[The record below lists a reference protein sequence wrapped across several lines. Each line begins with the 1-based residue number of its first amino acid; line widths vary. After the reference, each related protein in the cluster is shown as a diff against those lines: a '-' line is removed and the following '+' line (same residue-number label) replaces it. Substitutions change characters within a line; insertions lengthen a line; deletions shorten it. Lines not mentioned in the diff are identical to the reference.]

1 MISFPSILGDAA
13 SGVYYQ
19 LARQESFSEWWQW
32 LLLAGAIT
40 AIIAYVAWMYRKDS
54 VELATGKAILLG
66 GLRLFALLG
75 ILVFFLQL
83 EKRTQKTLVKNSRV
97 LVMVDTSASMSLSD
111 SSAAGTPSIGSRL
124 QQVVQQL
131 SNGTLLG
138 DLRKQHDVVVYR
150 FDEAESPVEF
160 ASLPKIP
167 SADAEAVNRTPQQD
181 LDDSLVAARR
191 LAIFAGAALLIAAI
205 AGVVYLLWRQPAVK
219 TKESLRAGA
228 EQQSYSLLVSV
239 VALFIAAVIFGTA
252 NLLHPEIGVTDI
264 LGLTSPQPA
273 KVEVASGQIV
283 ELPPIDWTGL
293 KPDGNETRLGDNL
306 KSLIDKERGGPVAG
320 IVVFSD
326 GGNNAGL
333 DVSVAGTVAA
343 DSLIAVHT
351 VGLGSNQRAINLRV
365 VDLEAPEKVYP
376 GDKFTINGY
385 VQGTG
390 LANSTVV
397 ASLIRYDAS
406 GNSMLVVDTQSVDV
420 GKAGQVVPMKFEI
433 ESKDEGTWL
442 YKLSLPAQPGETDQ
456 QLQPNPASKGA
467 KATEEKV
474 QAGNDPTKPKTD
486 NEMLV
491 KVDIVEQQTKVLLLA
506 GGPTRDFIFLRNQLY
521 RDKESIVHVMLQ
533 SARPGISQ
541 DAHEILTEFP
551 SDPDELFEYDAIVA
565 FDPDWEALDD
575 KQVEL
580 LEQFVAEKGGGLIV
594 LAGPVFTPQ
603 WSSRRKGDPRIDTLR
618 NLYPVSFYFQG
629 SATLSL
635 GRFGSDKPW
644 PLGFT
649 REGEEAEFLWIE
661 DTGAASK
668 RTWSEFEGVY
678 GYYAVKDPKPG
689 ARVYA
694 RFSDPDTALDNELP
708 IYFAGQFY
716 GSGRV
721 FFMASGEM
729 WRVRSVS
736 DSYFEQFYTRLIRW
750 ASEGRRLRDSS
761 RGVLLTDKDRALI
774 GDTIAVR
781 AMLQD
786 AQFKPLQAE
795 KVTAKIVSPKGD
807 SFPLDLRKL
816 KDAERPGTFSEQF
829 IVAHD
834 GDYQIELQHPAAA
847 DQMMIRTVRVR
858 MPALETEKPE
868 RDDKTLTTI
877 AEKSGG
883 KYFIGIDAALTGK
896 EAGKTAGDKNYTGEG
911 LVQLLKPQDQKNIL
925 PGTPDRAF
933 DRQLM
938 TWLMGLI
945 VGALCLEWTI
955 RRLSKLA

>member
-1 MISFPSILGDAA
+1 MISFPTILGDAA

-19 LARQESFSEWWQW
+19 LARQEAFSEWWQW
-32 LLLAGAIT
+32 LLLASVII
-40 AIIAYVAWMYRKDS
+40 AIISYVAWMYRKDS
-54 VELATGKAILLG
+54 VELATGTAILLG

-83 EKRTQKTLVKNSRV
+83 EKRTQKTLIKNSRV
-97 LVMVDTSASMSLSD
+97 LVMVDTSASMSLTD
-111 SSAAGTPSIGSRL
+111 SSPAGSPSAGSRL

-131 SNGTLLG
+131 SNGTLLN

-150 FDEAESPVEF
+150 FDQSEAPVEF

-167 SADAEAVNRTPQQD
+167 AAGADEANRTPQQD
-181 LDDSLVAARR
+181 LDDSLIAARR
-191 LAIFAGAALLIAAI
+191 LAIVAGGVLLIAAI
-205 AGVVYLLWRQPAVK
+205 GGIVYLLWRQPAVR
-219 TKESLRAGA
+219 TKEAIRAGA

-264 LGLTSPQPA
+264 LGLTQPHPA
-273 KVEVASGQIV
+273 KIEVASGESI
-283 ELPPIDWTGL
+283 ELPTIEWNGL
-293 KPDGNETRLGDNL
+293 KPDGIETRLGDNL

-320 IVVFSD
+320 IIVFSD
-326 GGNNAGL
+326 GGNNAGQ
-333 DVSVAGTVAA
+333 DVSVAGTAAA

-351 VGLGSNQRAINLRV
+351 VGLGSNQRAVNLRV

-390 LANSTVV
+390 LSNTTVL
-397 ASLIRYDAS
+397 ASLIRYDSS
-406 GNSMLVVDTQSVDV
+406 GNSMTVVDTLSVDL
-420 GKAGQVVPMKFEI
+420 GKLGQVIPVKFEI

-456 QLQPNPASKGA
+456 QLQPNPSKP
-467 KATEEKV
+467 ATSTDDKV
-474 QAGNDPTKPKTD
+474 QGGNDPTRPKTD

-533 SARPGISQ
+533 SGRPGISQ

-551 SDPDELFEYDAIVA
+551 KDPDELFEYDAIVA

-575 KQVEL
+575 EQVEL
-580 LEQFVAEKGGGLIV
+580 LEQYVAEKGGGLV
-594 LAGPVFTPQ
+594 VVAGPVFTPQ

-644 PLGFT
+644 PLAFT

-661 DTGAASK
+661 DTAEANK
-668 RTWSEFEGVY
+668 RTWSQFEGVF

-708 IYFAGQFY
+708 IYFAGHFY

-729 WRVRSVS
+729 WRVRSVD

-795 KVTAKIVSPKGD
+795 KVTAKVVPPKGQP
-807 SFPLDLRKL
+807 FPLELRKL

-829 IVAHD
+829 VVAHD

-847 DQMMIRTVRVR
+847 DQMLIRTVRVR
-858 MPALETEKPE
+858 MPALETERPE

-883 KYFIGIDAALTGK
+883 KYFIGIDAALAGK
-896 EAGKTAGDKNYTGEG
+896 EAGKTAGDKNYTGET

-925 PGTPDRAF
+925 PGTPDRTF
-933 DRQLM
+933 DRLLM

-945 VGALCLEWTI
+945 VGALCLEWTL

>member
-1 MISFPSILGDAA
+1 MISFSTILGDAA

-19 LARQESFSEWWQW
+19 LARQESFSEWWHW
-32 LLLAGAIT
+32 LLLGGAII
-40 AIIAYVAWMYRKDS
+40 AIIAYVVWMYRKDS
-54 VELATGKAILLG
+54 VELATGTAILLG

-75 ILVFFLQL
+75 VLVFFLQL

-97 LVMVDTSASMSLSD
+97 LVLVDTSASMSLTD
-111 SSAAGTPSIGSRL
+111 SPTGSPSGSGSRL
-124 QQVVQQL
+124 QQIVQQL
-131 SNGTLLG
+131 SNGTLLN

-150 FDEAESPVEF
+150 FDQAESPVEF

-167 SADAEAVNRTPQQD
+167 APDADEAIRTPQQE
-181 LDDSLVAARR
+181 LDNSLAAARR
-191 LAIFAGAALLIAAI
+191 LAMVAGAVLLVAALAAL
-205 AGVVYLLWRQPAVK
+205 VYLLWRQPAAR
-219 TKESLRAGA
+219 TKEALRANA

-239 VALFIAAVIFGTA
+239 VSLFIAAVIFGTA
-252 NLLHPEIGVTDI
+252 NLLHPEVGITDI
-264 LGLTSPQPA
+264 LGFTQPKPA
-273 KVEVASGQIV
+273 KVEVATSETV
-283 ELPPIDWTGL
+283 ELPSIDWNSL
-293 KPDGNETRLGDNL
+293 KPEGIETRLGDNL

-320 IVVFSD
+320 IVVLSD

-333 DVSVAGTVAA
+333 DVSVAGTIAA
-343 DSLIAVHT
+343 DSMIAVHT
-351 VGLGSNQRAINLRV
+351 VGLGSNQRAVNLRV

-385 VQGTG
+385 VQGVG
-390 LANSTVV
+390 LTNSTVL
-397 ASLIRYDAS
+397 ASLIRYDES
-406 GNSMLVVDTQSVDV
+406 GNNMTVVDTVTVDV
-420 GKAGQVVPMKFEI
+420 GKTGQVVPVKFELD
-433 ESKDEGTWL
+433 SKDEGTWF

-456 QLQPNPASKGA
+456 LVPPAAGGA
-467 KATEEKV
+467 KSSDDKAR
-474 QAGNDPTKPKTD
+474 AGNDPTKPKTD
-486 NEMLV
+486 NEMVV
-491 KVDIVEQQTKVLLLA
+491 KVDIVEQQTKVLLFA

-533 SARPGISQ
+533 TARPGISQ

-551 SDPDELFEYDAIVA
+551 NDPDELFEYDAIVA
-565 FDPDWEALDD
+565 FDPDWEALDE

-594 LAGPVFTPQ
+594 VAGPVFTPQ

-618 NLYPVSFYFQG
+618 NLYPVVFYFQG

-644 PLGFT
+644 PLTFT

-661 DTGAASK
+661 DTAEASK
-668 RTWSEFEGVY
+668 RTWSQFEGVY

-694 RFSDPDTALDNELP
+694 RFSDPDTAIDNELP
-708 IYFAGQFY
+708 IYFAGHFY

-729 WRVRSVS
+729 WRVRAVD

-750 ASEGRRLRDSS
+750 VSEGRRLRDSS

-774 GDTIAVR
+774 GDTISVR

-795 KVTAKIVSPKGD
+795 KVTAKVVTPKGE
-807 SFPLDLRKL
+807 SFPLEMRRL
-816 KDAERPGTFSEQF
+816 KDAERPGTYSEQF

-834 GDYQIELQHPAAA
+834 GDYYVELQHPAAA
-847 DQMMIRTVRVR
+847 DQMMIRTIRVR
-858 MPALETEKPE
+858 MPALETERPE
-868 RDDKTLTTI
+868 RDDKTLTMI

-883 KYFIGIDAALTGK
+883 KYFIGLDAALAGK
-896 EAGKTAGDKNYTGEG
+896 EAGKTAGDKNYTGESI
-911 LVQLLKPQDQKNIL
+911 VELLKPQDQKTIL
-925 PGTPDRAF
+925 PGTPDRTF
-933 DRQLM
+933 DRLLM